1 MVERHNQ
8 EFPGESNKKLRGKKF
23 SEEWPGVVPP
33 KEIAILPLCGS
44 GRVFIRIDKKGL
56 QGMYGRENIDGPFWY
71 QGVMNPF
78 RAKANIPKL
87 RTEFSRNHGSSM
99 DGFMELFQNDGLKAP
114 WVVAESFLTDGIQ
127 VKLQLKTL
135 AICHQEP
142 ENLSKLARSGY
153 RLGKEKHELSDV
165 LRRGG
170 VYSSSNIYIS
180 EADEKIDYIEAVPE
194 YMLSSQ
200 LSNLIVGGLDPGQVK
215 VLVMVHAKLGK
226 IVSGDFGL
234 GIVDEGDGG
243 GGGSSSIG
251 TFGRGY
257 GGGGGSRMDRLD
269 QLLANNFT
277 VDGKQYQKDVLGDVS
292 KKAEENR
299 RQVNAAY
306 THALDEIGFCK
317 KRTSRLE
324 AFIEYCRVWNR
335 NNREL
340 GKEVLHIVRSHH
352 RFKRFSAT
360 QSVIDKIADEI
371 SSRVDVLF
379 FGAASFRPQ
388 KGQAAAPRKKLVRSI
403 ACRMPVFMQ
412 CEHGSSC
419 TCLVCGGRMEEVPGE
434 YRILRCENV
443 RSGTCFVRGD
453 RDLLSG
459 GHICKKGVR
468 TIVYNLVHQ
477 EADSD

>member
-1 MVERHNQ
+1 ME
-8 EFPGESNKKLRGKKF
+8 
-23 SEEWPGVVPP
+23 
-33 KEIAILPLCGS
+33 
-44 GRVFIRIDKKGL
+44 
-56 QGMYGRENIDGPFWY
+56 
-71 QGVMNPF
+71 
-78 RAKANIPKL
+78 
-87 RTEFSRNHGSSM
+87 
-99 DGFMELFQNDGLKAP
+99 GFMELFQNDGLKAP

-153 RLGKEKHELSDV
+153 KLGKEKHELSNV
-165 LRRGG
+165 LRRRG

-180 EADEKIDYIEAVPE
+180 EADEIFGSDEEKKEERRQEKNDDIEAVPE

-243 GGGSSSIG
+243 GG
-251 TFGRGY
+251 Y

-269 QLLANNFT
+269 QFLANNFI
-277 VDGKQYQKDVLGDVS
+277 VDGKQYQKDVLGDVN
-292 KKAEENR
+292 KKAEEKR

-306 THALDEIGFCK
+306 AHALDEIRFCR

-324 AFIEYCRVWNR
+324 AFIEYCRVWNI

-360 QSVIDKIADEI
+360 QSAIDKISDEI